1 MTKEVIMTVNATKK
15 RTVKAASHNNFMGGD
30 SFSIT
35 PLRRLET
42 MAASCFFGEPMY
54 YAGQRSRQRLTGER
68 ASDSLKLS
76 TAQIKILNDELNLID
91 PEYAELRALKPNE
104 RMERAIDEALAYD
117 FEGTLKVAIRLRSE
131 AHIRVTPQVIV
142 VRAAHHANAKGNARF
157 GELALAVIQ
166 RMDEPATQLAY
177 QLAAFGRKVPTRL
190 KRLWAKALEGAS
202 EFQLA
207 KYKLEAKTVKTVDVV
222 NLCHANSPA
231 IDKLMRGELQLGNDH
246 ETWESIVSA
255 GGSFDQ
261 AFPVMGHMALLRNLR
276 NLCEKSSVDQREIGE
291 KLLATRQGARQL
303 PFRYWSAYQ
312 ALNEAKAAKK
322 SLLGDVERC
331 MDEALDQLPKFSG
344 RVISICDNSG
354 SAQNAFSSEYGS
366 VKVSTIANL
375 TGAMTALLADEG
387 EVGIF
392 GDRLKTLKV
401 TKNQSIFDIVEQMEK
416 NAKGIGQGT
425 EHGIW
430 LFWDKA
436 IQQKIHYDAVFVYS
450 DMQAGHGGL
459 YGTGGYAEYRW
470 GHNHINVPKLIAK
483 YRQEVNQ
490 DVKVFLVQVAGYEDT
505 IMPEQYKNTY
515 ILGGWSDAV
524 LRYAHAV
531 INQK

>member
-1 MTKEVIMTVNATKK
+1 MTVNATKK
-15 RTVKAASHNNFMGGD
+15 RTAKASAHKNFMGGD
-30 SFSIT
+30 SFAIT

-54 YAGQRSRQRLTGER
+54 YAGQHSRQRLAAAR
-68 ASDSLKLS
+68 ASDALSLTPLQQE
-76 TAQIKILNDELNLID
+76 TLYHELDLID
-91 PEYAELRALKPNE
+91 PEYARLRNLDPAQ
-104 RMERAIDEALAYD
+104 RMECAIDAALDHD
-117 FEGTLKVAIRLRSE
+117 FEGTLKIAVRLRSE
-131 AHIRVTPQVIV
+131 SHIRVTPQVIV
-142 VRAAHHANAKGNARF
+142 VRAAHHAKAKGNARF

-177 QLAAFGRKVPTRL
+177 QLKAFGKKIPTRL

-222 NLCHANSPA
+222 NLCHAFSPA
-231 IDKLMRGELQLGNDH
+231 IDKLMKGELQLGTDH

-255 GGSFDQ
+255 GGTFDQ
-261 AFPVMGHMALLRNLR
+261 AFEVMGHMALLRNLR
-276 NLCEKSSVDQREIGE
+276 NLCEKSKVDQREIGK
-291 KLLATRQGARQL
+291 KLLATRKDGRQL

-312 ALNEAKAAKK
+312 ALVEAGVAKK

-331 MDEALDQLPKFSG
+331 MDEALDQLPKFKG

-354 SAQNAFSSEYGS
+354 SAQGTFSSNYGS
-366 VKVSTIANL
+366 VQVSTIANL

-392 GDRLKTLKV
+392 GDRLKTFKV
-401 TKNQSIFDIVEQMEK
+401 NKNQSIFDIVGQMEED
-416 NAKGIGQGT
+416 AKRIGQGT
-425 EHGIW
+425 EHGVW

-436 IQQKIHYDAVFVYS
+436 IKEKIHYDSVFVYS

-459 YGTGGYAEYRW
+459 YGTSGYDNFLW
-470 GHNHINVPKLIAK
+470 GHRHINVPKLIAK
-483 YRQEVNQ
+483 YRQDVNK

-505 IMPEQYKNTY
+505 IMPEQYKDTY

-524 LRYAHAV
+524 LRYAHEV
-531 INQK
+531 SSQ